1 MSTPTTTQP
10 VEVQLP
16 EPSPLPKG
24 ERERRA
30 FLRLLPQLLKT
41 HYGQFVAIHNG
52 QVIESGP
59 DDIALV
65 RRVHGR
71 VGYVPIHV
79 ARVVED
85 PGVERIPGP
94 RNVHPPEQAG

>member
-1 MSTPTTTQP
+1 VSTPATTQP

-16 EPSPLPKG
+16 EPLPLPKG

-52 QVIESGP
+52 QVVDRGA
-59 DDIALV
+59 DDIALI
-65 RRVHGR
+65 RRVHAR
-71 VGYVPIHV
+71 IGYVPIHV
-79 ARVVED
+79 ARVVEN
-85 PGVERIPGP
+85 PAVERIPGP
-94 RNVHPPEQAG
+94 RNVKPAE